1 MRIQA
6 KSRTAGTTGK
16 RKENLYSLKSRLAR
30 SHRNGSAKQYI
41 NPYFVT
47 PLPPP
52 FFSDKMKRTFSAMT
66 RYSSGVFA
74 SSIDVIMLSGTLLLR
89 QDFDGTTLR

>member
-6 KSRTAGTTGK
+6 KSRTAGNTGK
-16 RKENLYSLKSRLAR
+16 RKQNLCARKSLLAR
-30 SHRNGSAKQYI
+30 SHRNGSAKQHI
-41 NPYFVT
+41 NQYFVT

-52 FFSDKMKRTFSAMT
+52 FFSDNMKRTFSAMT

-74 SSIDVIMLSGTLLLR
+74 SSIDVIMLSGMLLR